1 MTDSNAVSLKA
12 RLQVLA
18 DREEIRDV
26 VLRYCRGVDRGD
38 WEMVRG
44 CYHDDAFDHHGGFR
58 GTPDDFVAHVSESLP
73 RRFERTMHFAGQSL
87 IDLDGDV
94 AHVETYAIGYHRWT
108 PLDGEAPRDMSVGAR
123 LYDRLER
130 RDGVWRVSDRKLIYD
145 WTRIDDV
152 AGEHVP
158 PEALVGARGA
168 DDPTWTH
175 HGDHRAR

>member
-1 MTDSNAVSLKA
+1 MCDPHAASLEA
-12 RLQVLA
+12 RLQALV

-38 WEMVRG
+38 WDMVRS
-44 CYHDDAFDHHGGFR
+44 CYHDDAFDQHGAFQ
-58 GTPDDFVAHVSESLP
+58 GTPDDFVAHVSESLT

-94 AHVETYAIGYHRWT
+94 ANVETYAIGYHRWSSPDGAG
-108 PLDGEAPRDMSVGAR
+108 PLDMTVGAR

-130 RDGVWRVSDRKLIYD
+130 RGGVWRVAHRKLIYD
-145 WTRIDDV
+145 WTRIDPV

-158 PEALVGARGA
+158 PQALIGARGP
-168 DDPTWTH
+168 DDPSWTH
-175 HGDHRAR
+175 SGTHRAR